1 MLPHRWIS
9 TQTTYPIQKLHLWSW
24 KHFHWLKFF
33 INATLFIIYCSI
45 VIHNIHL
52 YASFDQLLFIIHI
65 DIHILLLQLN
75 SASLI
80 HTNNFTHILKPTST
94 TCRPMHFHKITLKFL
109 YKVSSHLALIA
120 YEVSFHLASLAS
132 IAYFKCVSML
142 MFQLLQTILYLVFLH
157 NWGSQVHLRNRIW
170 FYTFHG
176 WA

>member
-1 MLPHRWIS
+1 MKSNVVITYCSNYNVTSPMNLNPDNLPNS
-9 TQTTYPIQKLHLWSW
+9 KVTTSMKLKTFSLT
-24 KHFHWLKFF
+24 LKFF

-120 YEVSFHLASLAS
+120 YEVSFHLASLA
-132 IAYFKCVSML
+132 
-142 MFQLLQTILYLVFLH
+142 
-157 NWGSQVHLRNRIW
+157 
-170 FYTFHG
+170 
-176 WA
+176 

>member
-1 MLPHRWIS
+1 MKSNVVITYCSNYNVTSPMNLNPDNLPNS
-9 TQTTYPIQKLHLWSW
+9 KVTTSMKLKTFSLT
-24 KHFHWLKFF
+24 LKFF

-80 HTNNFTHILKPTST
+80 HTNNFIYILKPTST

-132 IAYFKCVSML
+132 IAYFKGVSML

-157 NWGSQVHLRNRIW
+157 N
-170 FYTFHG
+170 
-176 WA
+176 